1 MIPNDI
7 QLLKKEDVKGGEK
20 LIKVSEVMSSPVVT
34 ISARNSLQE
43 CLDIMRENNVRR
55 LPVVE
60 GSKLVGIIVQH
71 DIEKALRSPGRISQT
86 PVEWVMTKTELFVVS
101 PEDNIIDAAR
111 LMKVRKI
118 SALPVEEGGDL
129 LGIITDTDLLG
140 MLIKLLEQK

>member
-1 MIPNDI
+1 M
-7 QLLKKEDVKGGEK
+7 V
-20 LIKVSEVMSSPVVT
+20 KVSEVMASPVVT
-34 ISARNSLQE
+34 VSARNSLQE

-86 PVEWVMTKTELFVVS
+86 PVEWVMTKTDLFVVS
-101 PEDNIIDAAR
+101 PEDEITDAAR

-118 SALPVEEGGDL
+118 SALPVVEDGDL
-129 LGIITDTDLLG
+129 LGIITDSDLIG
-140 MLIKLLEQK
+140 MLIKILERK